1 MAVIQ
6 VKITGLMRM
15 NFNFSFYWF
24 YGTVDLDWNLN
35 FLPSKQSPLRD
46 FIAFLNGGVRDGSC
60 GYWFI
65 SDEGLLHF
73 ALLTNQLDTYEA
85 QWRLRAF
92 SYHEIRQ
99 NSRNNDWF

>member
-1 MAVIQ
+1 MNF
-6 VKITGLMRM
+6 

-24 YGTVDLDWNLN
+24 YGTVSLECNLN
-35 FLPSKQSPLRD
+35 GFPSKQSPLRD
-46 FIAFLNGGVRDGSC
+46 VIAFLNGGVRDGPC
-60 GYWFI
+60 GYYFI
-65 SDEGLLHF
+65 SDEGLLNF

-99 NSRNNDWF
+99 NSREHDWF